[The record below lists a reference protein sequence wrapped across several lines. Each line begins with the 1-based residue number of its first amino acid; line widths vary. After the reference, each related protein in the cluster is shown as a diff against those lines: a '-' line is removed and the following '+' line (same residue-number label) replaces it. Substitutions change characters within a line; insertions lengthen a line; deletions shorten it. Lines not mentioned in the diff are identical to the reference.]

1 MDCSSAW
8 YCPEALAKALV
19 EGGVEVRVVIAVEA
33 VVRRVEMSCH
43 YGGLVSWDSGG
54 KEGRVLCL

>member
-8 YCPEALAKALV
+8 YCSEALAKALA

-33 VVRRVEMSCH
+33 VERRVEMSYH
-43 YGGLVSWDSGG
+43 YGDWLVGTR
-54 KEGRVLCL
+54 EGRE